1 MSAPPDTACV
11 RTPLI
16 KFLISKDF
24 ESRPISSS
32 LVPRE
37 GHPCGVPPPL
47 RGGSPS
53 RISRPPK
60 GASCSPLRA
69 GPPHGVLPH
78 TPHPASAAR
87 RPKAGGVWREIQKID
102 RWARPQ
108 AAQGPVGM
116 WAKAGQPVGK
126 PCGRAV
132 GRRSLS
138 TGRPSGLSTG
148 RAKRASRWPQAIV
161 HISTGRESRGGS
173 APFGQGRSPPQPPEA
188 GTTLR

>member
-1 MSAPPDTACV
+1 MPWECGPEPPLNSPRPSPA
-11 RTPLI
+11 RGA
-16 KFLISKDF
+16 
-24 ESRPISSS
+24 SRPLSSGVQAGGA
-32 LVPRE
+32 LRFLRLPPRLE
-37 GHPCGVPPPL
+37 AWGAPAAS
-47 RGGSPS
+47 RG
-53 RISRPPK
+53 RVL
-60 GASCSPLRA
+60 ALRA
-69 GPPHGVLPH
+69 AGRTNPLTRP
-78 TPHPASAAR
+78 PHPASAAR

-173 APFGQGRSPPQPPEA
+173 APFGQGRSPPQPPQA